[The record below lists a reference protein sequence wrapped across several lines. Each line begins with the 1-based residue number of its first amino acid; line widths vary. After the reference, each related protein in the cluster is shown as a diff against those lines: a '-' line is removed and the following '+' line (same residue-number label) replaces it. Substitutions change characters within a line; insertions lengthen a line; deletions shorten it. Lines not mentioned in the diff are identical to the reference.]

1 MTRPSSPSS
10 LPRAPPSLPLATLRT
25 KQVGP
30 ACLGSA
36 HRCGRP
42 AAAAGHTSAQH
53 MRRAC
58 GIFASATRGVA
69 ALPPPFLHL
78 LVLCLPPA
86 ASDSLGLLAPPPLAL
101 PPAPPPPFVVSPLH
115 LAVLEP
121 CSAAPSTLNPKPLN
135 PCSDLLAKWRE
146 LHHRHLRP
154 GGCRGQARVAGPP
167 SCQVSGWRRRACAGT
182 WLPGVSGSAGCPR
195 FRLRA
200 SQVPWREWVGQA
212 APTLPHPLDVCPAP
226 TVPHPLGVCPAPTLP
241 HPLGVCPAARAALC
255 LAAAPP
261 PTPHPPPPTHTAP
274 ACLPSSYRPPP
285 RPPPACSPTSR
296 CPSSASS
303 RPRSTSTTSA
313 GTSAATPSR
322 VGACQVA
329 SLSSCDR
336 TACTRLPPAG
346 GPLSPLPRPRHAL
359 PHPAASPR
367 PPTPQPLRPARS
379 PLPPPLQALC
389 LATLP
394 PPALPS
400 LPPAG
405 VWPCASCSR
414 TRQAA
419 GWTWLCARCWCWC
432 WCTGRLVSYVVPR
445 GMA

>member
-78 LVLCLPPA
+78 LFLCLPPA
-86 ASDSLGLLAPPPLAL
+86 ASDSLVLLAPPPLAL

-255 LAAAPP
+255 LAA
-261 PTPHPPPPTHTAP
+261 PPPPPQKTHATP
-274 ACLPSSYRPPP
+274 ACLHSCRPPP

-329 SLSSCDR
+329 SLSSCAR
-336 TACTRLPPAG
+336 AACTRLPPAG